1 MNYMTF
7 IIRLCL
13 FVLFSCLLN
22 LSNVKAQN
30 ETGTD
35 DYKVYQKQ
43 HQQLSCQVVD
53 SMVFQKVLHELL
65 AIDTTQFTKNLDVY
79 HRDLMQAYSS
89 NWLYSKNEND
99 LRQAVYHSLR
109 IKNPISSDYW
119 NLACHFVKLK
129 DCEQGMVYLDRYLKE
144 TPAEQLMP
152 SMDIWIL
159 KNDCKQAGTD
169 DYKVYRESQLKLSC
183 TPQDSATISTKLI
196 QLQLLDTTQFTK
208 NMDAYYQDLGW
219 AFYRSFPL
227 YKDSILLQKSISSYL
242 KQKEL
247 SSNDLWNIAFI
258 YYQLNECD
266 KGADYLERYLHVTP
280 SKIKRNNKEQ
290 IARMKKR
297 CA

>member
-1 MNYMTF
+1 MNFMTL
-7 IIRLCL
+7 IIRPHF
-13 FVLFSCLLN
+13 FVLLIFLFIMSTA
-22 LSNVKAQN
+22 KAQN
-30 ETGTD
+30 ETVTD

-43 HQQLSCQVVD
+43 HQQLSCGVID

-65 AIDTTQFTKNLDVY
+65 ALDTTQFTKNLDVY

-89 NWLYSKNEND
+89 NWLFSKNEND

-119 NLACHFVKLK
+119 NLASHFVRLK

-144 TPAEQLMP
+144 TPAKQLMP

-169 DYKVYRESQLKLSC
+169 DYKVYRDSQLKLSC
-183 TPQDSATISTKLI
+183 TLQDSATISTKLI

-219 AFYRSFPL
+219 AFYRAFPL

-247 SSNDLWNIAFI
+247 SSNDLWNIAFT
-258 YYQLNECD
+258 YYLLNECD
-266 KGADYLERYLHVTP
+266 NGAEYLERYRRVTP
-280 SKIKRNNKEQ
+280 SKIKRSKKKQ

>member
-1 MNYMTF
+1 MTL
-7 IIRLCL
+7 IIRPHF
-13 FVLFSCLLN
+13 FVLLIFLFIMSTA
-22 LSNVKAQN
+22 KAQN
-30 ETGTD
+30 ETVTD

-43 HQQLSCQVVD
+43 HQQLSCGVID
-53 SMVFQKVLHELL
+53 SVVFQTVLHELL
-65 AIDTTQFTKNLDVY
+65 ALDTTQFTKNLDVY

-89 NWLYSKNEND
+89 NWLFSKNEND
-99 LRQAVYHSLR
+99 LRQSVYHSLR

-119 NLACHFVKLK
+119 NLASHFVRLK

-144 TPAEQLMP
+144 TPVKQLMP
-152 SMDIWIL
+152 PMDIWIL

-169 DYKVYRESQLKLSC
+169 DYNVYRESQLKLSC
-183 TPQDSATISTKLI
+183 TPQDSATISTKLF

-219 AFYRSFPL
+219 AFYRAFPL

-242 KQKEL
+242 KQNEL
-247 SSNDLWNIAFI
+247 SSNDLWNIAFT
-258 YYQLNECD
+258 YYLLNECD
-266 KGADYLERYLHVTP
+266 NGAEYLERYRRVTP
-280 SKIKRNNKEQ
+280 SKIKRSKKKQ

>member
-1 MNYMTF
+1 MRLTVQCH
-7 IIRLCL
+7 LCL
-13 FVLFSCLLN
+13 LLSFLFGMSTA
-22 LSNVKAQN
+22 KAQN

-65 AIDTTQFTKNLDVY
+65 ALDTTQFTKNLDLY

-89 NWLYSKNEND
+89 NWLFSKNEND

-119 NLACHFVKLK
+119 NLAYHFVKLK
-129 DCEQGMVYLDRYLKE
+129 DCEQGMLYLDRYLKE
-144 TPAEQLMP
+144 TPAKQLMP
-152 SMDIWIL
+152 PMDIWIL

-183 TPQDSATISTKLI
+183 TAQDSATIITKLM

-219 AFYRSFPL
+219 AFYRAFPL

-258 YYQLNECD
+258 YNRLNECD
-266 KGADYLERYLHVTP
+266 KGAEYLERYLRVTP

>member
-1 MNYMTF
+1 MNFMTL
-7 IIRLCL
+7 IIRPHF
-13 FVLFSCLLN
+13 FVLLIFLFIMSTA
-22 LSNVKAQN
+22 KAQN
-30 ETGTD
+30 ETVTD

-43 HQQLSCQVVD
+43 HQQLSCGVID
-53 SMVFQKVLHELL
+53 SVVFQTVLHELL
-65 AIDTTQFTKNLDVY
+65 ALDTTQFTKNLDVY

-89 NWLYSKNEND
+89 NWLFSKNEND

-119 NLACHFVKLK
+119 NLASHFVRLK
-129 DCEQGMVYLDRYLKE
+129 DCEQGMVYLDCYLKE
-144 TPAEQLMP
+144 TPAKQLMP
-152 SMDIWIL
+152 PMDIWIL

-169 DYKVYRESQLKLSC
+169 DYKAYRESQLKLSC
-183 TPQDSATISTKLI
+183 TPQDSATISTKLF

-219 AFYRSFPL
+219 AFYRAFPL

-242 KQKEL
+242 KQNEL
-247 SSNDLWNIAFI
+247 SSNDLWNIAFT
-258 YYQLNECD
+258 YYLLNECD
-266 KGADYLERYLHVTP
+266 NGAEYLERYRRVTP
-280 SKIKRNNKEQ
+280 SKIKRSKKKQ

>member
-1 MNYMTF
+1 MTL
-7 IIRLCL
+7 IIRPLI
-13 FVLFSCLLN
+13 FVLFSCLFSLGN
-22 LSNVKAQN
+22 ANAQN

-53 SMVFQKVLHELL
+53 SMVFQTVLHELL
-65 AIDTTQFTKNLDVY
+65 AIDTTQFTQNLDLY

-89 NWLYSKNEND
+89 NWLFSKNEND

-119 NLACHFVKLK
+119 NLASHFVRLK
-129 DCEQGMVYLDRYLKE
+129 DCEQGMLYLDRYLKE
-144 TPAEQLMP
+144 TPANQLMP
-152 SMDIWIL
+152 PMDIWIL

-169 DYKVYRESQLKLSC
+169 DYNVYRESQLILSC
-183 TPQDSATISTKLI
+183 TPQDSATIITKLM

-219 AFYRSFPL
+219 VFYRAFPL
-227 YKDSILLQKSISSYL
+227 YKDSILLQKSILSYL

-258 YYQLNECD
+258 YFLLNECE
-266 KGADYLERYLHVTP
+266 KGAEYLERYLHVTP
-280 SKIKRNNKEQ
+280 SKIKRNKKEQ
-290 IARMKKR
+290 IARMKKG

>member
-1 MNYMTF
+1 MNFITL
-7 IIRLCL
+7 IIRPLL
-13 FVLFSCLLN
+13 FVLFSCLFSLGN
-22 LSNVKAQN
+22 AKAQN

-43 HQQLSCQVVD
+43 HQQLSCQVID
-53 SMVFQKVLHELL
+53 SVVFQTVLHELL
-65 AIDTTQFTKNLDVY
+65 ALDTTQFTQNLDVY

-89 NWLYSKNEND
+89 NWLFSKNEND
-99 LRQAVYHSLR
+99 LRLAVYHSLR

-119 NLACHFVKLK
+119 NLAFHFVKLK
-129 DCEQGMVYLDRYLKE
+129 DCEQGMLYLDRYLKE
-144 TPAEQLMP
+144 TPIKQLMP
-152 SMDIWIL
+152 PMDIWIL

-183 TPQDSATISTKLI
+183 TPQDSSTISTKLF

-208 NMDAYYQDLGW
+208 NIDYYYQDLGW

-247 SSNDLWNIAFI
+247 SSNDLWNIAFT
-258 YYQLNECD
+258 YYLLNECD
-266 KGADYLERYLHVTP
+266 KGADYLERYLRVTP
-280 SKIKRNNKEQ
+280 SKIKRNKKEQ
-290 IARMKKR
+290 IARMKKG
-297 CA
+297 CG

>member
-1 MNYMTF
+1 MNFMTF
-7 IIRLCL
+7 IIRPCL
-13 FVLFSCLLN
+13 FVFFSCLFS
-22 LSNVKAQN
+22 LSTAKAQN

-35 DYKVYQKQ
+35 DYKVYQNQ

-65 AIDTTQFTKNLDVY
+65 ALDTTQFTKNLDLY
-79 HRDLMQAYSS
+79 HRDLMNAYSS
-89 NWLYSKNEND
+89 NWLYSNHEND
-99 LRQAVYHSLR
+99 LRQAAYHGLR
-109 IKNPISSDYW
+109 IKNPINSDYW
-119 NLACHFVKLK
+119 HLAIHFVRLK

-152 SMDIWIL
+152 PMDIWIL

-183 TPQDSATISTKLI
+183 TPQDSATISTKLM

-219 AFYRSFPL
+219 AFYRAFPL
-227 YKDSILLQKSISSYL
+227 YKDSILLQKSILSYL

-258 YYQLNECD
+258 YYLLNECE
-266 KGADYLERYLHVTP
+266 KGAEYLERYLHVTP
-280 SKIKRNNKEQ
+280 SKIKRNKKEQ
-290 IARMKKR
+290 IARMKKG
-297 CA
+297 CT

>member
-1 MNYMTF
+1 MRF
-7 IIRLCL
+7 IVQCHFCL
-13 FVLFSCLLN
+13 LLSFLFS
-22 LSNVKAQN
+22 LSTAKAQN
-30 ETGTD
+30 ETVTD

-43 HQQLSCQVVD
+43 HQQLSCGVID
-53 SMVFQKVLHELL
+53 SVVFQTVLHELL
-65 AIDTTQFTKNLDVY
+65 AIDTTQFTQNVDLY
-79 HRDLMQAYSS
+79 HRDLVQAYSS

-99 LRQAVYHSLR
+99 LRQALYHGFR

-119 NLACHFVKLK
+119 NLASHFVRLK

-144 TPAEQLMP
+144 TPAKQLMP
-152 SMDIWIL
+152 PMDIWIL

-196 QLQLLDTTQFTK
+196 QLQLLDTTQFMK

-247 SSNDLWNIAFI
+247 SSNDLWNIAFS

-266 KGADYLERYLHVTP
+266 KGAEYLERYRELTP
-280 SKIKRNNKEQ
+280 PKIKRRKKQQ
-290 IARMKKR
+290 IARMKKG
-297 CA
+297 CT